1 MFGADDVHVLILVRG
16 DARRLTERGMRAAV
30 ADRVRRRT
38 CGTTLAGTRFA
49 VGTLIAAWAADGIGA
64 NIRRGVANSARRCVA
79 CRGVRLRLCE
89 PGTSMVDSTYR
100 YAALQARRTPDAHRV
115 RCPHD
120 Q

>member
-1 MFGADDVHVLILVRG
+1 MFGANYVGVLVLARD
-16 DARRLTERGMRAAV
+16 DARRLTEWGMRAAV

-38 CGTTLAGTRFA
+38 CAPTLTGTRFA
-49 VGTLIAAWAADGIGA
+49 VGTLIVVWAADGIGA
-64 NIRRGVANSARRCVA
+64 NIRRGVAKSARRCVA

-100 YAALQARRTPDAHRV
+100 YAAQQARRTPDAHRV